1 LLGRKTGDRTYTRN
15 LVRALA
21 RLDCGDELIVYL
33 NASPDEATRELLA
46 EGCHT
51 RVIERPRGYR
61 WMLHGLPPAAR
72 RDRLDVLHV
81 QYMLPFDLPCPTV
94 TTIHDVSFR
103 LFPRWFRP
111 RDRWVFRLF
120 LPGSLRRAAMI
131 VAPSECT
138 ARDLVA
144 CYGVPEAK
152 IAVTPEAPSEEF
164 AAAVGPG
171 EVSRVREAYDLPPE
185 FFLFVGNR
193 QPRTNV
199 PRLVRAFC
207 RARAEHGLPQV
218 LVLVGQVGWLA
229 EEAEREIE
237 RASRAGD
244 VRVLGYVPDG
254 DLPPLF
260 AAAQAFLFP
269 PLYEGFGLPVVEA
282 MAVGTPVL
290 TSSTSALAEVAG
302 DAALLVD
309 PEDEQQ
315 IAEGIVR
322 LAGEEALRETLRER
336 GLKRAA
342 SFNWRRTAEL
352 TREAYQ
358 RAVQSS
364 RG

>member
-1 LLGRKTGDRTYTRN
+1 
-15 LVRALA
+15 
-21 RLDCGDELIVYL
+21 
-33 NASPDEATRELLA
+33 
-46 EGCHT
+46 
-51 RVIERPRGYR
+51 
-61 WMLHGLPPAAR
+61 
-72 RDRLDVLHV
+72 
-81 QYMLPFDLPCPTV
+81 
-94 TTIHDVSFR
+94 
-103 LFPRWFRP
+103 
-111 RDRWVFRLF
+111 
-120 LPGSLRRAAMI
+120 
-131 VAPSECT
+131 
-138 ARDLVA
+138 
-144 CYGVPEAK
+144 VPEAR

-193 QPRTNV
+193 QPRKNV

-269 PLYEGFGLPVVEA
+269 TLYEGFGLPVVEA